1 VRRDVSDSAVGVDTV
16 SSSSDLREFVELA
29 YRIYAGDPSWPP
41 PLRSDVRWMLD
52 EAKNPFWKHA
62 KRRLFLARRAGKV
75 VGRIAAIV
83 DDEHNRVHGEKT
95 GFFGFFESENDRE
108 VAPALFGAAEAAVRS
123 MLPGCDRLRGPANP
137 SLNDEVGAL
146 VPAESDPG
154 LPFLM
159 MTYNPAYYLDLFAEA
174 GYAKEK
180 DLVAILAP
188 VGDVSFKRLAR
199 LSEAVRRREKGLV
212 VRTIRMDRFNE
223 DLAIVKSIYNAAW
236 EKNWGFVPMTS
247 DEIDAMAKKLKPI
260 LHPPYILFVE
270 IDGKAVGFSL
280 ALPDFNQVLV
290 KMGGSL
296 FPLGWLKFFTE
307 KRKIDRVRVLALG
320 VLPEYRRR
328 GIDALLYYESAR
340 EGIRIGHKWAEF
352 SWMLEDNLEIL
363 KPLEVFGGRIYRR
376 YRLVAKRL

>member
-1 VRRDVSDSAVGVDTV
+1 VGDSAAVRVDPV

-41 PLRSDVRWMLD
+41 PLRGDVRWILD
-52 EAKNPFWKHA
+52 ETKNPFWKHA
-62 KRRLFLARRAGKV
+62 RRKLFLARKGGKV

-83 DDEHNRVHGEKT
+83 DESHNRVHQEKT

-108 VAPALFGAAEAAVRS
+108 TALALFGAAEAAARS
-123 MLPGCDRLRGPANP
+123 ILPGCDRLRGPANP
-137 SLNDEVGAL
+137 SLNDEVGAF
-146 VPAESDPG
+146 VPQESDPG

-159 MTYNPAYYLDLFAEA
+159 MTYNPAYYLDLFAGA
-174 GYAKEK
+174 GYSKEK

-188 VGDVSFKRLAR
+188 VSDVSFKRLAR

-212 VRTIRMDRFNE
+212 VRTIRMDRFDE
-223 DLAIVKSIYNAAW
+223 DLATVKTIYNGAW

-260 LHPPYILFVE
+260 LYPPYILFAEV
-270 IDGKAVGFSL
+270 DGKPAAFHL

-296 FPLGWLKFFTE
+296 FPFGWLTFLTE
-307 KRKIDRVRVLALG
+307 RKKIDRCRTMALG
-320 VLPEYRRR
+320 VLPEYRKR
-328 GIDALLYYESAR
+328 GLDAVLYYEAMK
-340 EGIRIGHKWAEF
+340 EGLRIGHKWAEF
-352 SWMLEDNLEIL
+352 SWMLEDNLDIL

>member
-1 VRRDVSDSAVGVDTV
+1 MSDSAVGVDTV

>member
-1 VRRDVSDSAVGVDTV
+1 VNDSTPLRVDPV
-16 SSSSDLREFVELA
+16 SSPSDLKEFVELA
-29 YRIYAGDPSWPP
+29 YRIYAGDPNWPP

-62 KRRLFLARRAGKV
+62 KRRLFLARREGKV
-75 VGRIAAIV
+75 VGRVAAIV

-95 GFFGFFESENDRE
+95 GFFGFFECANDVEAGR
-108 VAPALFGAAEAAVRS
+108 ALLAAAEGAVS
-123 MLPGCDRLRGPANP
+123 DLLPGCDRLRGPANP

-159 MTYNPAYYLDLFAEA
+159 MTYNPAYYLDLFADA
-174 GYAKEK
+174 GFVKEK

-188 VGDVSFKRLAR
+188 VDDRSFKRLAR
-199 LSEAVRRREKGLV
+199 IADGVRRREPKLV
-212 VRTIRMDRFNE
+212 VRPIRMNKFDE
-223 DLAIVKSIYNAAW
+223 DLAIVKTIYNGAW

-247 DEIDAMAKKLKPI
+247 EEIDAMAKKLKPI
-260 LHPPYILFVE
+260 IYPPYILFAEV
-270 IDGKAVGFSL
+270 DGKPVAFHL

-296 FPLGWLKFFTE
+296 FPFGWLKFITE
-307 KRKIDRVRVLALG
+307 RKKIDRCRTMALG
-320 VLPEYRRR
+320 VLPEYRKR
-328 GIDALLYYESAR
+328 GFDAVLYYEAMK
-340 EGIRIGHKWAEF
+340 EGIRIGQKWAEF
-352 SWMLEDNLEIL
+352 SWMLEDNLDIL
-363 KPLEVFGGRIYRR
+363 KPLEIFGGRIYRR

>member
-1 VRRDVSDSAVGVDTV
+1 VNDSSPLRVDPV

-29 YRIYAGDPSWPP
+29 YRIYGGDPDWPP

-62 KRRLFLARRAGKV
+62 KRRLFLARRDGRV

-83 DDEHNRVHGEKT
+83 DGEHNRVHQEKT
-95 GFFGFFESENDRE
+95 GFFGFFECENDRE
-108 VAPALFGAAEAAVRS
+108 AAVALFGGAEAAVRS

-159 MTYNPAYYLDLFAEA
+159 MTYNPAYYLDLFAQA
-174 GYAKEK
+174 GFVKEK

-188 VGDVSFKRLAR
+188 VDDRSFKRLGR
-199 LSEAVRRREKGLV
+199 IVEGVRRREPKLV
-212 VRTIRMDRFNE
+212 VRPIRMDRFDE
-223 DLAIVKSIYNAAW
+223 DLAIVKTIYNGAW

-247 DEIDAMAKKLKPI
+247 EEIDAMAKKLKPI
-260 LHPPYILFVE
+260 LYPPYILFAE
-270 IDGKAVGFSL
+270 IEGTPAAFHL

-296 FPLGWLKFFTE
+296 FPFGWLKFLTE
-307 KRKIDRVRVLALG
+307 RKKIDRARTMALG
-320 VLPEYRRR
+320 VLPEYRKR
-328 GIDALLYYESAR
+328 GIDAVLYYEAMK

-352 SWMLEDNLEIL
+352 SWMLEDNLDIL
-363 KPLEVFGGRIYRR
+363 RPLEIFGGRIYRR

>member
-1 VRRDVSDSAVGVDTV
+1 MSDSAALRVDPV
-16 SSSSDLREFVELA
+16 SSSSDLREFVGLA

-62 KRRLFLARRAGKV
+62 KRRLFLARRDGNV

-108 VAPALFGAAEAAVRS
+108 VAVALFGAAEAAVRS

-159 MTYNPAYYLDLFAEA
+159 MTYNPAYYLDLFADA

-188 VGDVSFKRLAR
+188 VGDVSFKRLVR
-199 LSEAVRRREKGLV
+199 LSEAVRKREKGLV
-212 VRTIRMDRFNE
+212 VRTIRMNRFDE

-260 LHPPYILFVE
+260 LHPQYILFVE
-270 IDGKAVGFSL
+270 IDGKTVGFSL

-296 FPLGWLKFFTE
+296 FPFGWLKFFTE
-307 KRKIDRVRVLALG
+307 KRKIDRVRVMALG

-328 GIDALLYYESAR
+328 GIDAILYYESAR

>member
-1 VRRDVSDSAVGVDTV
+1 MSDSAALRVDPV
-16 SSSSDLREFVELA
+16 SSSSDLREFVGLA

-62 KRRLFLARRAGKV
+62 KRRLFLARRDGNV

-108 VAPALFGAAEAAVRS
+108 VAVALFGAAEAAVRS

-159 MTYNPAYYLDLFAEA
+159 MTYNPAYYLDLFADA

-188 VGDVSFKRLAR
+188 VGDVSFKRLVR
-199 LSEAVRRREKGLV
+199 LSEAVRKREKGLV
-212 VRTIRMDRFNE
+212 VRTIRMNRFDE
-223 DLAIVKSIYNAAW
+223 DLAILKSIYNAAW

-260 LHPPYILFVE
+260 LHPQYILFVE
-270 IDGKAVGFSL
+270 IDGKTVGFSL

-296 FPLGWLKFFTE
+296 FPFGWLKFFTE
-307 KRKIDRVRVLALG
+307 KRKIDRVRVMALG

-328 GIDALLYYESAR
+328 GIDAILYYESAR

>member
-1 VRRDVSDSAVGVDTV
+1 
-16 SSSSDLREFVELA
+16 
-29 YRIYAGDPSWPP
+29 
-41 PLRSDVRWMLD
+41 M
-52 EAKNPFWKHA
+52 
-62 KRRLFLARRAGKV
+62 
-75 VGRIAAIV
+75 

-95 GFFGFFESENDRE
+95 GFFGFFECENDQD
-108 VAPALFGAAEAAVRS
+108 VASRLLEAAERSVRE

-146 VPAESDPG
+146 VPGESDPG

-159 MTYNPAYYLDLFAEA
+159 MTYNPAYYLDLFADA
-174 GYAKEK
+174 GYSKEK

-188 VGDVSFKRLAR
+188 VSDVSFKRLAR
-199 LSEAVRRREKGLV
+199 LAEGVRRREPKLV
-212 VRTIRMDRFNE
+212 VRPIRMNRFDE
-223 DLAIVKSIYNAAW
+223 DLAIVKTIYNGAW

-260 LHPPYILFVE
+260 LYPPYILFAE
-270 IDGKAVGFSL
+270 IDGKPAAFHL

-296 FPLGWLKFFTE
+296 FPFGWLKFLTE
-307 KRKIDRVRVLALG
+307 KKKIDRCRTMALG
-320 VLPEYRRR
+320 VLPEYRKR
-328 GIDALLYYESAR
+328 GLDAVLYYEAMK

-352 SWMLEDNLEIL
+352 SWMLEDNLDIL

-376 YRLVAKRL
+376 YRLVAKRLPEV

>member
-1 VRRDVSDSAVGVDTV
+1 VSDQAPLRVDPV
-16 SSSSDLREFVELA
+16 SSRSDLKEFVELA
-29 YRIYAGDPSWPP
+29 YRIYAGDPNWPP

-62 KRRLFLARRAGKV
+62 KRRMFLARRDGKV

-83 DDEHNRVHGEKT
+83 DEEHNLVHEEKT

-108 VAPALFGAAEAAVRS
+108 VAVALFGAAEEAVRA
-123 MLPGCDRLRGPANP
+123 MLPGCERLRGPANP

-159 MTYNPAYYLDLFAEA
+159 MTYNPAYYLDLFREA
-174 GYAKEK
+174 GYAKKK

-188 VGDVSFKRLAR
+188 VGDLSFRRLAR
-199 LSEAVRRREKGLV
+199 LSDAVRKREKSLV
-212 VRTIRMDRFNE
+212 VRTIRMDRFDE
-223 DLAIVKSIYNAAW
+223 DLAIVKKIYNAAW

-247 DEIDAMAKKLKPI
+247 EEIDAMAKKLKPI
-260 LHPPYILFVE
+260 IHPPYILFVE
-270 IDGKAVGFSL
+270 IDGNPVGFHL

-296 FPLGWLKFFTE
+296 FPFGWLKFLTQ
-307 KRKIDRVRVLALG
+307 KKKIDRVRILALG
-320 VLPEYRRR
+320 VLPAYRRR
-328 GIDALLYYESAR
+328 GVDAILYYEAAK

-352 SWMLEDNLEIL
+352 SWMLEDNVDIL

-376 YRLVAKRL
+376 YRIVEKRL

>member
-1 VRRDVSDSAVGVDTV
+1 MNTSAGPRLAPV
-16 SSSSDLREFVELA
+16 SSASDLRKFVELP

-62 KRRLFLARRAGKV
+62 KRELFLARRGEKI

-83 DDEHNRVHGEKT
+83 DDEHNRVHGEKI
-95 GFFGFFESENDRE
+95 GFFGFFECEDDRE
-108 VAPALFGAAEAAVRS
+108 AATALFRAAEAWVRGV
-123 MLPGCDRLRGPANP
+123 LPDASLVRGPVNP

-146 VPAESDPG
+146 VPSESDPG

-159 MTYNPAYYLDLFAEA
+159 MTYNPAYYLDLFAAA

-188 VGDVSFKRLAR
+188 VGDLSFRRLAR
-199 LSEAVRRREKGLV
+199 LSDAVRKREKGLV
-212 VRTIRMDRFNE
+212 VRTIRMDRFDE
-223 DLAIVKSIYNAAW
+223 DLAIVKKIYNAAW

-247 DEIDAMAKKLKPI
+247 EEIDAMAKKLKPI
-260 LHPPYILFVE
+260 IHPPYILFVE
-270 IDGKAVGFSL
+270 IDGNPVGFHL

-296 FPLGWLKFFTE
+296 FPFGWLKFLTE
-307 KRKIDRVRVLALG
+307 RRKIDRVRILALG

-328 GIDALLYYESAR
+328 GVDAILYYEAAK

-352 SWMLEDNLEIL
+352 SWMLEDNLDIL

-376 YRLVAKRL
+376 YRLVAKSLV

>member
-1 VRRDVSDSAVGVDTV
+1 VDPV
-16 SSSSDLREFVELA
+16 SSPSDLKEFVQLA
-29 YRIYAGDPSWPP
+29 YRIYAGDPNWPP

-62 KRRLFLARRAGKV
+62 KRRLFLARRAGRV

-108 VAPALFGAAEAAVRS
+108 VALALFGAAEAAVRS
-123 MLPGCDRLRGPANP
+123 MLPGCERLRGPANP

-146 VPAESDPG
+146 VPSESDPG

-188 VGDVSFKRLAR
+188 VGDLSFRRLAR
-199 LSEAVRRREKGLV
+199 LSDAVRKREKGLV
-212 VRTIRMDRFNE
+212 VRPIRMDRFDE
-223 DLAIVKSIYNAAW
+223 DLAIVKTIYNAAW

-247 DEIDAMAKKLKPI
+247 EEIDAMAKKLKPI
-260 LHPPYILFVE
+260 IHPPYILFVE
-270 IDGKAVGFSL
+270 IDGKPVGFHL

-296 FPLGWLKFFTE
+296 FPFGWLKFLTE
-307 KRKIDRVRVLALG
+307 KKKIDRVRVMALG
-320 VLPEYRRR
+320 VLPEYRRK
-328 GIDALLYYESAR
+328 GIDAILYYEAVK
-340 EGIRIGHKWAEF
+340 EGIRLGHKWAEF
-352 SWMLEDNLEIL
+352 SWMLEDNLDIL

-376 YRLVAKRL
+376 YRIVEKGLG

>member
-1 VRRDVSDSAVGVDTV
+1 VSDSAALRVDPV
-16 SSSSDLREFVELA
+16 SSSSDLREFVGLA

-62 KRRLFLARRAGKV
+62 KRRLFLARRDGNV

-108 VAPALFGAAEAAVRS
+108 VAVALFGAAEAAVRS

-159 MTYNPAYYLDLFAEA
+159 MTYNPAYYLDLFADA

-188 VGDVSFKRLAR
+188 VGDVSFKRLVR
-199 LSEAVRRREKGLV
+199 LSEAVRKREKGLV
-212 VRTIRMDRFNE
+212 VRTIRMNRFDE

-260 LHPPYILFVE
+260 LHPQYILFVE
-270 IDGKAVGFSL
+270 IDGKTVGFSL

-296 FPLGWLKFFTE
+296 FPFGWLKFFTE
-307 KRKIDRVRVLALG
+307 KRKIDRVRVMALG

-328 GIDALLYYESAR
+328 GIDAILYYESAR